1 MYKINLHIPGQPVQS
16 VPLPDGVFQLG
27 AGSGNHLQLN
37 AVGVS
42 QRHCRFSVQGDKL
55 YVSDL
60 GSSNGTFCDGV
71 ALSDSPTLIPPGAV
85 LMVGQVRIEAVGNG
99 QAPEKVTAPAVAEK
113 TVAEKKACE

>member
-42 QRHCRFSVQGDKL
+42 QRHCRFSVQG
-55 YVSDL
+55 
-60 GSSNGTFCDGV
+60 T
-71 ALSDSPTLIPPGAV
+71 PRP
-85 LMVGQVRIEAVGNG
+85 
-99 QAPEKVTAPAVAEK
+99 
-113 TVAEKKACE
+113 